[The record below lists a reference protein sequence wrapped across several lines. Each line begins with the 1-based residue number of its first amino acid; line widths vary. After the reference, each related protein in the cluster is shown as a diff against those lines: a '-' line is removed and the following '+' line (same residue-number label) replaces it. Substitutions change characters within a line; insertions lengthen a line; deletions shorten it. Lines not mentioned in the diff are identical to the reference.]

1 MEISTSEGHIFSSDT
16 TSAFPIRIAFSREK
30 KQGSVRQLDSTDKAF
45 YPGFYC
51 LTLSPISQ
59 APIQDAAITSCSH
72 FLCIQPLPTLPVC
85 LVSFLLHSLISL
97 LSAMSWFPLFSLS
110 SPRIPPYL
118 PLMLRQEASSL
129 TRSLYVPEEISWT
142 VRTQTGRVNKITI
155 RKIYIIRALKCSFNL
170 RRRGWERIKER
181 GSGWGSPGVT
191 IMQNKCV

>member
-1 MEISTSEGHIFSSDT
+1 MIPFS
-16 TSAFPIRIAFSREK
+16 AEK
-30 KQGSVRQLDSTDKAF
+30 KQCCLRQLDSATDL
-45 YPGFYC
+45 
-51 LTLSPISQ
+51 LTPDPLTKHRILPFTVSETQPHFSGSYTRRSHYQLLSLPPHRATAHTACIS
-59 APIQDAAITSCSH
+59 C
-72 FLCIQPLPTLPVC
+72 
-85 LVSFLLHSLISL
+85 VSFLLHSLISL

-110 SPRIPPYL
+110 SPRIPSYL

-155 RKIYIIRALKCSFNL
+155 RKIYIIRALECGFNL

-191 IMQNKCV
+191 SMQNKCV